1 MNYNYIE
8 LDQQLF
14 VQNGS
19 NFRDL
24 NYLVQLL
31 SREDHNGVARYKFF
45 CKEVGAERLEDLQYF
60 RELAGVDQSLIRK
73 YTDDAMITG
82 DINHAQRIV
91 SNTKEETNVY
101 NITEA
106 IRFFNTPVG
115 LILEN
120 SLNDS
125 YFIRAIFQYFGTST
139 RDGTNILLS
148 FVDNGWISFVNAGG
162 WTNIK
167 NYINERKQALETFA
181 LRQGKPPQK
190 YLRYFVLMDSDKSYP
205 TDSDSTIGKENLR
218 EELEALG
225 CEVHILEK
233 RAMENYMPDEVIQ
246 DLGTPYK
253 AWIDAYN
260 HLSNEQKDYLNYERG
275 RKSKKGEILPRTEE
289 APAFQAFYPS
299 SGDNMVSDSNYDILK
314 YGLSNL
320 KYPNYKRDF
329 PKKYIEHHA
338 VYYTTLLSKAGGT
351 RENNELKNI
360 INKITS
366 LL

>member
-14 VQNGS
+14 AQEGS

-45 CKEVGAERLEDLQYF
+45 CKEKGMDELEDLPHFQA
-60 RELAGVDQSLIRK
+60 LTHVDQLLIEES
-73 YTDDAMITG
+73 TNDAMLTGAIDDAK
-82 DINHAQRIV
+82 RIV
-91 SNTKEETNVY
+91 SNTQEGINAY

-106 IRFFNTPVG
+106 IRFFNAPVG

-125 YFIRAIFQYFGTST
+125 YFIRAIFQHFGTST
-139 RDGTNILLS
+139 RDSTNILLS

-167 NYINERKQALETFA
+167 NYIEERKQALETFA
-181 LRQGKPPQK
+181 SLQDKPPEK
-190 YLRYFVLMDSDKSYP
+190 YLRYFVLMDSDKGYA
-205 TDSDSTIGKENLR
+205 SDSTVRKDNLKEQ
-218 EELEALG
+218 LEALG
-225 CEVHILEK
+225 CEVHVLQK

-246 DLGTPYK
+246 DLGAPY
-253 AWIDAYN
+253 ASWIDVYN
-260 HLSNEQKDYLNYERG
+260 HLSDEQKDYLNYKDG
-275 RKSKKGEILPRTEE
+275 MKRKGISQARTDEISEL
-289 APAFQAFYPS
+289 QALYPS
-299 SGDNMVSDSNYDILK
+299 SGENAITASDYDVLK
-314 YGLSNL
+314 NGLGTL
-320 KYPNYKRDF
+320 GYPNYKRDF
-329 PKKYIEHHA
+329 PKKYTAHNA
-338 VYYTTLLSKAGGT
+338 VHYTTLLARAGGT
-351 RENNELKNI
+351 REDNELKNI